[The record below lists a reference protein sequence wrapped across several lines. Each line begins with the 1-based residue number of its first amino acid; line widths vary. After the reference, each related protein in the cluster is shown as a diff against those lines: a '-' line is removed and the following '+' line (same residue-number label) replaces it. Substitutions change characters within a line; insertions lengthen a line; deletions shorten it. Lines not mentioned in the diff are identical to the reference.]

1 MTEQDNTNN
10 QIYHAPGNR
19 FNLRSQSWRMIKRI
33 SGLSHM
39 GSITDFLVT
48 TWLGILVGIG
58 ILGIGL
64 YGTVFIIKQNDMQ
77 TLWQNL
83 GIASIYT
90 LGVFF
95 IAFNA
100 LLTNPSHGLQII
112 VSMKFLIHKLIYRK
126 LMGFTKLK
134 NFRIW
139 PGDESQSIIEQ
150 NIDGKSQYISIF
162 RTRGIVSP
170 VSFEE
175 EKAMASTLNKQ
186 MLTNLE
192 DDTLVIKMISI
203 EDAEIKPKPIPPNA
217 TSAMVKKIN
226 EQYLVTTKKKDNRQL
241 QTTLFLVAPTP
252 AILNSRIQTTIRAM
266 EAGLVMNYSL
276 LCGEEAKKAI
286 AKILK

>member
-1 MTEQDNTNN
+1 MTEQNNTNN

-19 FNLRSQSWRMIKRI
+19 FNLRSQPWRMIKRV

-39 GSITDFLVT
+39 GSIMDFLVT
-48 TWLGILVGIG
+48 TWLGILVGMG
-58 ILGIGL
+58 ILGLGL
-64 YGTVFIIKQNDMQ
+64 YGAFFIIKQNDMQ
-77 TLWQNL
+77 TFWQNL
-83 GIASIYT
+83 SIASIYT
-90 LGVFF
+90 IGVLL
-95 IAFNA
+95 IALNA

-112 VSMKFLIHKLIYRK
+112 VSFKFLIHKLIYRR
-126 LMGFTKLK
+126 LMTYIKLK

-139 PGDESQSIIEQ
+139 PEDESQSIIEE
-150 NIDGKSQYISIF
+150 NIEGKSQYISVF

-192 DDTLVIKMISI
+192 NDTLVVKMISI

-217 TSAMVKKIN
+217 TPAMIKKIN
-226 EQYLVTTKKKDNRQL
+226 EQYLMTTKKRDNRQL
-241 QTTLFLVAPTP
+241 QTTLFLVSPTP

-276 LCGEEAKKAI
+276 LSGEEAKKAF
-286 AKILK
+286 AKIFK

>member
-1 MTEQDNTNN
+1 MTGQDNTNN

-48 TWLGILVGIG
+48 TWLGILVGLG
-58 ILGIGL
+58 ILGLGL

-139 PGDESQSIIEQ
+139 PGDESQSIVEQ

-217 TSAMVKKIN
+217 TPAMVKKIN

-286 AKILK
+286 AKIFK

>member
-1 MTEQDNTNN
+1 MTEQNNTNN

-19 FNLRSQSWRMIKRI
+19 FNLRSQPWRMIKRI

-39 GSITDFLVT
+39 GSIMDFLVT
-48 TWLGILVGIG
+48 TWLGILVGLG
-58 ILGIGL
+58 ILGLGL
-64 YGTVFIIKQNDMQ
+64 YGAFFIIKQNDMQ
-77 TLWQNL
+77 TFWQNL
-83 GIASIYT
+83 SIASIYT
-90 LGVFF
+90 IGVLL
-95 IAFNA
+95 IALNA

-112 VSMKFLIHKLIYRK
+112 VSFKFLIHKLIYRR
-126 LMGFTKLK
+126 LMTYTKLK

-139 PGDESQSIIEQ
+139 PGDESQSIIEE
-150 NIDGKSQYISIF
+150 NIEGKSQYISVF

-192 DDTLVIKMISI
+192 NDTLVVKMISI
-203 EDAEIKPKPIPPNA
+203 EDAQIKPKPIPPNP
-217 TSAMVKKIN
+217 TPDMINKIN
-226 EQYLVTTKKKDNRQL
+226 TQYLMTTKKKDNRQL
-241 QTTLFLVAPTP
+241 QTTLFLVSPTP

-276 LCGEEAKKAI
+276 LSGEEAKKAF
-286 AKILK
+286 AKIFK

>member
-1 MTEQDNTNN
+1 MTEQNNTNN

-19 FNLRSQSWRMIKRI
+19 FNLRSQPWRMIKRI

-39 GSITDFLVT
+39 GSIMDFLVT
-48 TWLGILVGIG
+48 TWLGILVGLG
-58 ILGIGL
+58 ILGLGL
-64 YGTVFIIKQNDMQ
+64 YGAFFIIKQNDMQ
-77 TLWQNL
+77 TFWQNL
-83 GIASIYT
+83 SIASIYT
-90 LGVFF
+90 IGVLL
-95 IAFNA
+95 IALNA

-112 VSMKFLIHKLIYRK
+112 VSFKFLIHKLIYRR
-126 LMGFTKLK
+126 LMTYTKLK

-139 PGDESQSIIEQ
+139 PGDESQSVIEE
-150 NIDGKSQYISIF
+150 NIEGKSQYISVF

-192 DDTLVIKMISI
+192 NDTLVVKMISI
-203 EDAEIKPKPIPPNA
+203 EDAEIKSKPIPPNA
-217 TSAMVKKIN
+217 TPAMIKKIN
-226 EQYLVTTKKKDNRQL
+226 KQYLMTTKKKDNRQL
-241 QTTLFLVAPTP
+241 QTTLFLVSPTP

-276 LCGEEAKKAI
+276 LSGEEAKKAF
-286 AKILK
+286 AKIFK

>member
-1 MTEQDNTNN
+1 MTEQNKNN

-19 FNLRSQSWRMIKRI
+19 FNLRSQPWRMIKRI

-39 GSITDFLVT
+39 GSIMDFLVT
-48 TWLGILVGIG
+48 TWLGILVGLG
-58 ILGIGL
+58 ILGLGL
-64 YGTVFIIKQNDMQ
+64 YGAFFIIKQNDMQ
-77 TLWQNL
+77 TFWQNL
-83 GIASIYT
+83 SIASIYT
-90 LGVFF
+90 IGVLL
-95 IAFNA
+95 IALNA

-112 VSMKFLIHKLIYRK
+112 VSFKFLIHKLIYRR
-126 LMGFTKLK
+126 LMTYTKLK

-139 PGDESQSIIEQ
+139 PGDESQSVIEE
-150 NIDGKSQYISIF
+150 NIEGKSQYISVF

-192 DDTLVIKMISI
+192 NDTLVVKMISI

-217 TSAMVKKIN
+217 TPAMIKKIN
-226 EQYLVTTKKKDNRQL
+226 KQYLMTTKKKDNRQL
-241 QTTLFLVAPTP
+241 QTTLFLVSPTP

-276 LCGEEAKKAI
+276 LSGEEAKKAF
-286 AKILK
+286 AKIFK

>member
-48 TWLGILVGIG
+48 TWLGILVGLG

-217 TSAMVKKIN
+217 TPAMVKKIN

-276 LCGEEAKKAI
+276 LCGKEAKKAI

>member
-1 MTEQDNTNN
+1 MTEQNNTNN

-19 FNLRSQSWRMIKRI
+19 FNLRSQPWRMIKRI

-39 GSITDFLVT
+39 GSIMDFLVT
-48 TWLGILVGIG
+48 TWLGILVGLG
-58 ILGIGL
+58 ILGLGL
-64 YGTVFIIKQNDMQ
+64 YGAFFIIKQNDMQ
-77 TLWQNL
+77 TFWQNL
-83 GIASIYT
+83 SIASIYT
-90 LGVFF
+90 IGVLL
-95 IAFNA
+95 IALNA

-112 VSMKFLIHKLIYRK
+112 VSFKFLIHKLIYRR
-126 LMGFTKLK
+126 LMTYTKLK

-139 PGDESQSIIEQ
+139 PGDESQSVIEE
-150 NIDGKSQYISIF
+150 NIEGKSQYISVF

-192 DDTLVIKMISI
+192 NDTLVVKMISI

-217 TSAMVKKIN
+217 TPAMIKKIN
-226 EQYLVTTKKKDNRQL
+226 KQYLMTTKKKDNRQL
-241 QTTLFLVAPTP
+241 QTTLFLVSPTP

-276 LCGEEAKKAI
+276 LSGEEAKKAF
-286 AKILK
+286 AKIFK

>member
-1 MTEQDNTNN
+1 
-10 QIYHAPGNR
+10 
-19 FNLRSQSWRMIKRI
+19 MIKRI

-39 GSITDFLVT
+39 GSIMDFLVT
-48 TWLGILVGIG
+48 TWLGILVGLG
-58 ILGIGL
+58 ILGLGL
-64 YGTVFIIKQNDMQ
+64 YGAFFIIKQNDMQ
-77 TLWQNL
+77 TFWQNL
-83 GIASIYT
+83 SIASIYT
-90 LGVFF
+90 IGVLL
-95 IAFNA
+95 IALNA

-112 VSMKFLIHKLIYRK
+112 VSFKFLIHKLIYRR
-126 LMGFTKLK
+126 LMTYTKLK

-139 PGDESQSIIEQ
+139 PGDESQSVIEE
-150 NIDGKSQYISIF
+150 NIEGKSQYISVF

-192 DDTLVIKMISI
+192 NDTLVVKMISI

-217 TSAMVKKIN
+217 TPAMIKKIN
-226 EQYLVTTKKKDNRQL
+226 KQYLMTTKKKDNRQL
-241 QTTLFLVAPTP
+241 QTTLFLVSPTP

-276 LCGEEAKKAI
+276 LSGEEAKKAF
-286 AKILK
+286 AKIFK

>member
-1 MTEQDNTNN
+1 MTEQNN
-10 QIYHAPGNR
+10 NNPIYHAPGNR
-19 FNLRSQSWRMIKRI
+19 FNLRSQPWRMIKRI

-39 GSITDFLVT
+39 GSIMDFLVT
-48 TWLGILVGIG
+48 TWLGILVGLG
-58 ILGIGL
+58 ILGLGL
-64 YGTVFIIKQNDMQ
+64 YGAFFIIKQNDMQ
-77 TLWQNL
+77 TFWQNL
-83 GIASIYT
+83 SIASIYT
-90 LGVFF
+90 IGVLL
-95 IAFNA
+95 IALNA

-112 VSMKFLIHKLIYRK
+112 VSFKFLIHKLIYRR
-126 LMGFTKLK
+126 LMTYTKLK

-139 PGDESQSIIEQ
+139 PGDESQSVIEE
-150 NIDGKSQYISIF
+150 NIEGKSQYISVF

-192 DDTLVIKMISI
+192 NDTLVVKMISI

-217 TSAMVKKIN
+217 TPAMIKKIN
-226 EQYLVTTKKKDNRQL
+226 KKYLMNTKKKYNRQL
-241 QTTLFLVAPTP
+241 QTTLFLVSPTP

-276 LCGEEAKKAI
+276 LSGEEAKKAF
-286 AKILK
+286 AKIFK

>member
-1 MTEQDNTNN
+1 MTEQNNTNN

-19 FNLRSQSWRMIKRI
+19 FNLRSQPWRMIKRI

-39 GSITDFLVT
+39 GSIMDFLVT
-48 TWLGILVGIG
+48 TWLGILVGLG
-58 ILGIGL
+58 ILGLGL
-64 YGTVFIIKQNDMQ
+64 YGAFFIIKQNDMQ
-77 TLWQNL
+77 TFWQNL
-83 GIASIYT
+83 SIASIYT
-90 LGVFF
+90 IGVLL
-95 IAFNA
+95 IVLNA

-112 VSMKFLIHKLIYRK
+112 VSFKFLIHKLIYRR
-126 LMGFTKLK
+126 LMTYTKLK

-139 PGDESQSIIEQ
+139 PGDESQSVIEE
-150 NIDGKSQYISIF
+150 NIEGKSQYISVF

-170 VSFEE
+170 VFFEE

-192 DDTLVIKMISI
+192 NDTLVVKMISI

-217 TSAMVKKIN
+217 TPAMIKKIN
-226 EQYLVTTKKKDNRQL
+226 KQYLMTTKKKDNRQL
-241 QTTLFLVAPTP
+241 QTTLFLVSPTP

-276 LCGEEAKKAI
+276 LSGEEAKKAF
-286 AKILK
+286 AKIFK

>member
-1 MTEQDNTNN
+1 MTEQNNTNN

-19 FNLRSQSWRMIKRI
+19 FNLRSQPWRMIKRI

-39 GSITDFLVT
+39 GSIMDFLVT
-48 TWLGILVGIG
+48 TWLGILVGLG
-58 ILGIGL
+58 ILGLGL
-64 YGTVFIIKQNDMQ
+64 YGAFFIIKQNDMQ
-77 TLWQNL
+77 TFWQNL
-83 GIASIYT
+83 SIASIYT
-90 LGVFF
+90 IGVLL
-95 IAFNA
+95 IALNA

-112 VSMKFLIHKLIYRK
+112 VSFKFLIHKLIYRR
-126 LMGFTKLK
+126 LMTYTKLK

-139 PGDESQSIIEQ
+139 PGDESQSIIEE
-150 NIDGKSQYISIF
+150 NIEGKSQYISVF

-192 DDTLVIKMISI
+192 NDTLVVKMISI

-217 TSAMVKKIN
+217 TPAMIKKIN
-226 EQYLVTTKKKDNRQL
+226 KQYLMTTKKKDNRQL
-241 QTTLFLVAPTP
+241 QTTLFLVSPTP

-276 LCGEEAKKAI
+276 LSGEEAKKAF
-286 AKILK
+286 AKIFK

>member
-1 MTEQDNTNN
+1 MTEQNNTNN

-48 TWLGILVGIG
+48 TWLGILVGLG
-58 ILGIGL
+58 ILGLGL
-64 YGTVFIIKQNDMQ
+64 YGTAFIIKQNDMQ
-77 TLWQNL
+77 TFWQNL
-83 GIASIYT
+83 GIATIYT
-90 LGVFF
+90 IGVLF
-95 IAFNA
+95 IALNA

-112 VSMKFLIHKLIYRK
+112 VSIKFLIHKLIYRK

-139 PGDESQSIIEQ
+139 PGDESQSVIEE
-150 NIDGKSQYISIF
+150 NIEGKSQYISVF

-192 DDTLVIKMISI
+192 DDTLAIKMISI
-203 EDAEIKPKPIPPNA
+203 EDTEIKPKPIPPNA
-217 TSAMVKKIN
+217 TSAMIKKIN
-226 EQYLVTTKKKDNRQL
+226 DQYLMTTKKRDNRQL
-241 QTTLFLVAPTP
+241 QTTLFLVSPTP

-266 EAGLVMNYSL
+266 ESGLVMNYSL

-286 AKILK
+286 SKIFK

>member
-48 TWLGILVGIG
+48 TWLGILVGLG

-186 MLTNLE
+186 MLANLE

-217 TSAMVKKIN
+217 TPAMVKKIN

-241 QTTLFLVAPTP
+241 QTTLFLVGPTP

>member
-1 MTEQDNTNN
+1 MTEQNNTNN

-19 FNLRSQSWRMIKRI
+19 FNLRSQPWRMIKRI

-39 GSITDFLVT
+39 GSIMDFLVT
-48 TWLGILVGIG
+48 TWLGILVGLG
-58 ILGIGL
+58 ILGLGL
-64 YGTVFIIKQNDMQ
+64 YGAFFIIKQNDMQ
-77 TLWQNL
+77 TFWQNL
-83 GIASIYT
+83 SIASIYT
-90 LGVFF
+90 IGVLL
-95 IAFNA
+95 IALNA

-112 VSMKFLIHKLIYRK
+112 VSFKFLIHKLIYRS
-126 LMGFTKLK
+126 LMTYTKLK

-139 PGDESQSIIEQ
+139 PGDESQSVIEE
-150 NIDGKSQYISIF
+150 NIEGKSQYISVF

-192 DDTLVIKMISI
+192 NDTLVVKMISI

-217 TSAMVKKIN
+217 TPAMIKKIN
-226 EQYLVTTKKKDNRQL
+226 KQYLMTTKKKDNRQL
-241 QTTLFLVAPTP
+241 QTTLFLVSPTP

-276 LCGEEAKKAI
+276 LSGEEAKKAF
-286 AKILK
+286 AKIFK

>member
-48 TWLGILVGIG
+48 TWLGILVGLG

-217 TSAMVKKIN
+217 TPAMVKKIN

>member
-48 TWLGILVGIG
+48 TWLGILVGLG

-217 TSAMVKKIN
+217 TPAMVKKIN

-241 QTTLFLVAPTP
+241 QTTLFLVGPTP

>member
-39 GSITDFLVT
+39 GSITDFLIT
-48 TWLGILVGIG
+48 TWLGILVGLG

-186 MLTNLE
+186 MLANLE

-217 TSAMVKKIN
+217 TPAMIKKIN

-241 QTTLFLVAPTP
+241 QTTLFLVGPTP

>member
-48 TWLGILVGIG
+48 TWLGILVGLG
-58 ILGIGL
+58 ILGLGL

-139 PGDESQSIIEQ
+139 PGDESQSIVEQ

-217 TSAMVKKIN
+217 TPAMVKKIN

>member
-48 TWLGILVGIG
+48 TWLGILVGLG

-186 MLTNLE
+186 MLANLE

-217 TSAMVKKIN
+217 TPAMVKKIN

>member
-48 TWLGILVGIG
+48 TWLGILVGLG

>member
-48 TWLGILVGIG
+48 TWLGILVGLG
-58 ILGIGL
+58 ILGLGL

-139 PGDESQSIIEQ
+139 PGDESQSIVEQ

-217 TSAMVKKIN
+217 TPAMVKKIN

-286 AKILK
+286 AKIFK

>member
-48 TWLGILVGIG
+48 TWLGILVGLG

-139 PGDESQSIIEQ
+139 PGDESQSIVEQ

-217 TSAMVKKIN
+217 TPAMVKKIN

>member
-48 TWLGILVGIG
+48 TWLGILVGLG

-175 EKAMASTLNKQ
+175 EKTMASTLNKQ

-217 TSAMVKKIN
+217 TPAMVKKIN

>member
-1 MTEQDNTNN
+1 MTEQNN
-10 QIYHAPGNR
+10 NNPIYHAPGNR
-19 FNLRSQSWRMIKRI
+19 FNLRSQPWRMIKRI

-39 GSITDFLVT
+39 GSIMDFLVT
-48 TWLGILVGIG
+48 TWLGILVGLG
-58 ILGIGL
+58 ILGLGL
-64 YGTVFIIKQNDMQ
+64 YGAFFIIKQNDMQ
-77 TLWQNL
+77 TFWQNL
-83 GIASIYT
+83 SIASIYT
-90 LGVFF
+90 IGVLL
-95 IAFNA
+95 IALNA

-112 VSMKFLIHKLIYRK
+112 VSFKFLIHKLIYRR
-126 LMGFTKLK
+126 LMTYTKLK

-139 PGDESQSIIEQ
+139 PGDESQSVIEE
-150 NIDGKSQYISIF
+150 NIEGKSQYISVF

-192 DDTLVIKMISI
+192 NDTLVVKMISI

-217 TSAMVKKIN
+217 TPAMIKKIN
-226 EQYLVTTKKKDNRQL
+226 KQYLMTTKKKDNRQL
-241 QTTLFLVAPTP
+241 QTTLFLVSPTP

-276 LCGEEAKKAI
+276 LSGEEAKKAF
-286 AKILK
+286 AKIFK

>member
-1 MTEQDNTNN
+1 MTEQNNNN

-19 FNLRSQSWRMIKRI
+19 FNLRSQPWRMIKRI

-39 GSITDFLVT
+39 GSIMDFLVT
-48 TWLGILVGIG
+48 TWLGILVGLG
-58 ILGIGL
+58 ILGLGL
-64 YGTVFIIKQNDMQ
+64 YGAFFIIKQNDMQ
-77 TLWQNL
+77 TFWQNL
-83 GIASIYT
+83 SIASIYT
-90 LGVFF
+90 IGVLL
-95 IAFNA
+95 IALNA

-112 VSMKFLIHKLIYRK
+112 VSFKFLIHKLIYRR
-126 LMGFTKLK
+126 LMTYTKLK

-139 PGDESQSIIEQ
+139 PGDESQSVIEE
-150 NIDGKSQYISIF
+150 NIEGKSQYISVF

-192 DDTLVIKMISI
+192 NDTLVVKMISI

-217 TSAMVKKIN
+217 TPAMIKKIN
-226 EQYLVTTKKKDNRQL
+226 KQYLMTTKKKDNRQL
-241 QTTLFLVAPTP
+241 QTTLFLVSPTP

-276 LCGEEAKKAI
+276 LSGEEAKKTF
-286 AKILK
+286 AKIFK